1 MTRLTRVFIRD
12 ESGATAVEFVLVLPI
27 LLTMIFG
34 IICFGQYFAI
44 ANSLQQLAAEAA
56 RSSAMGITEAER
68 RTLAETFITNAGAR
82 FTFLGPDKVVEN
94 ITMLSASEPHGIEV
108 SLSYDLQ
115 GSAVDLAGGFVG
127 FDVSTLTRS
136 SYLAY

>member
-1 MTRLTRVFIRD
+1 MKRPTCTFIRD

-27 LLTMIFG
+27 LLSMVFG

-56 RSSAMGITEAER
+56 RSSAMGISTTER
-68 RTLAETFITNAGAR
+68 QTLATSFITNAGAR
-82 FTFLGPDKVVEN
+82 FTFLGPDKVVPT
-94 ITMLSASEPHGIEV
+94 ITMLSATEPHGIQV

-115 GSAVDLAGGFVG
+115 GSAVDLAGGFIG
-127 FDVSTLTRS
+127 LDVSTLTRS

>member
-1 MTRLTRVFIRD
+1 MKQTLRLFIAQED
-12 ESGATAVEFVLVLPI
+12 GASAVEFALILPV

-56 RSSAMGITEAER
+56 RYSANGISATERE
-68 RTLAETFITNAGAR
+68 TLASSFITNAGAR
-82 FTFLGPDKVVEN
+82 FSFLGQDKIAPT
-94 ITMLSASEPHGIEV
+94 ITMHSGTVPDGIEV
-108 SLSYDLQ
+108 SLAYDLE
-115 GSAVDLAGGFVG
+115 GTAVDVADGFIG
-127 FDVSTLTRS
+127 LNLPTLTRS

>member
-1 MTRLTRVFIRD
+1 MTRLTRAFIRD

-56 RSSAMGITEAER
+56 RSSAMGI
-68 RTLAETFITNAGAR
+68 AR
-82 FTFLGPDKVVEN
+82 FTFLGPDKVVET

>member
-1 MTRLTRVFIRD
+1 MKRTARHFLKGED
-12 ESGATAVEFVLVLPI
+12 GATAVEFVLVLPI
-27 LLTMIFG
+27 LLSMVFG

-56 RSSAMGITEAER
+56 RYSAIGITTTER
-68 RTLAETFITNAGAR
+68 ENLANAFITNAGAR
-82 FTFLGPDKVVEN
+82 FTFLGQDKMARTITTFSGTDPD
-94 ITMLSASEPHGIEV
+94 GIQV

-115 GSAVDLAGGFVG
+115 GSAVDVASGFLG
-127 FDVSTLTRS
+127 LELTTLTRS

>member
-1 MTRLTRVFIRD
+1 MTRLTRAFIRD

-82 FTFLGPDKVVEN
+82 FTFLGPDKVAET
-94 ITMLSASEPHGIEV
+94 ITMLSAAEPHGIEV

-115 GSAVDLAGGFVG
+115 GSAVDLAGGFIG